1 VLFFLGLEMNK
12 VEKVVKHFG
21 TQVILAQRVGVSQ
34 TAVSHWVVQGYV
46 PAGSAVKI
54 ERLTRGKFK
63 AVNLVE

>member
-1 VLFFLGLEMNK
+1 MNK

-21 TQVILAQRVGVSQ
+21 TQVKTAEALGITQCAVSQ
-34 TAVSHWVVQGYV
+34 WVVQGFV

-54 ERLTRGKFK
+54 EKLTRGKFK